1 MVNNLCLCRL
11 KKKYLQFFHQRF
23 SVWEMICD
31 SRAHTVTGVIVSP
44 VWLEGQSSIGALAPL
59 RMSITGII
67 NVAFETIPV
76 RDVM

>member
-1 MVNNLCLCRL
+1 
-11 KKKYLQFFHQRF
+11 
-23 SVWEMICD
+23 
-31 SRAHTVTGVIVSP
+31 VTGVIVSP